1 MSFTVV
7 LAASPIYAYFC
18 TQIIPMS
25 VKYNVSKEI
34 CEQLNLQRQP
44 LVQDEG
50 DSVIVNL
57 YPSTFRMVKV
67 EGGTFLMGAQ
77 NKDPDGENYHPYVDE
92 YAAPVHQVTLDSYY
106 IGETVVTQGLWRTVM
121 GNDDHILVLGNDDL
135 PAVSLNWNECQNF
148 VQLLNQMTKL
158 KFRLPTEAE
167 WEFAARGGNKSRGY
181 VYSGSNELN
190 KVAWSERSYDK
201 RLHPVKQKRHNELGL
216 YDMSGNVWEWCS
228 DWDGNYPNK
237 EQHNPKGPKSDI
249 FYYRVIRGGSWNDP
263 SWFCYVFQRFANR
276 YDKTW
281 NDCGLRLAMTGEMF
295 CKPIKHL
302 KQLQNCIR

>member
-1 MSFTVV
+1 MSFKDA
-7 LAASPIYAYFC
+7 LAVRPFYAYFC
-18 TQIIPMS
+18 TKIVSTS

-57 YPSTFRMVKV
+57 YPSPFRMVKV

-77 NKDPDGENYHPYVDE
+77 DKDPDGENYHPLADE
-92 YAAPVHQVTLDSYY
+92 DASPVHQVTLDSYY

-121 GNDDHILVLGNDDL
+121 GNDDHRFVMGQDDF
-135 PAVSLNWNECQNF
+135 PAVRINWNECQYF
-148 VQLLNQMTKL
+148 VQRLNQMTKL

-190 KVAWSERSYDK
+190 KVAWSEQSHDK

-228 DWDGNYPNK
+228 DWMGENYPK
-237 EQHNPKGPKSDI
+237 KALHNPKGPNFSP
-249 FYYRVIRGGSWNDP
+249 FQCRALRGGSWNANP
-263 SWFCYVFQRFANR
+263 FHCYVFQRFLGCPEKALGD
-276 YDKTW
+276 Y
-281 NDCGLRLAMTGEMF
+281 GLRLVMT
-295 CKPIKHL
+295 
-302 KQLQNCIR
+302 